1 MSINNHS
8 RISTLANTYYFNIT
22 WKRKQFWSEQF
33 YFYFILSQLLYLY
46 YSPNVEWKTGNIKSN
61 LTQSN
66 MF

>member
-33 YFYFILSQLLYLY
+33 YFYVILSQLLYLY
-46 YSPNVEWKTGNIKSN
+46 NIV
-61 LTQSN
+61 Q
-66 MF
+66 M